1 MGGIR
6 MEEMNLD
13 ELLGLTPAVILGRYV
28 SDGAEKLLAAV
39 EQQDQE
45 SVKKIIAKEKQLL
58 EEITYL
64 VFQ

>member
-6 MEEMNLD
+6 MKEMNLD

-58 EEITYL
+58 EALEI
-64 VFQ
+64 VEQ

>member
-1 MGGIR
+1 

-39 EQQDQE
+39 EQQDQ
-45 SVKKIIAKEKQLL
+45 
-58 EEITYL
+58 
-64 VFQ
+64 